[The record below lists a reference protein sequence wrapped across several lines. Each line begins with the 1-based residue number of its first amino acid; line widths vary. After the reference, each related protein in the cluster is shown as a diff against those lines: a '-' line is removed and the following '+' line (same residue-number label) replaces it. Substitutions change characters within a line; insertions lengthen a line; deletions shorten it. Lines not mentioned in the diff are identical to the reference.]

1 LRTSED
7 AIRAFISER
16 HADYV
21 TDVRLVEPA
30 ETLVLDVPMEL
41 VAEVVERGKT
51 SRRQLARLKQDIE
64 RRFGVT
70 TLISLRP
77 SKSLAQ
83 VEQAV
88 RALLVARYPG
98 VIDDVVMSFVEST
111 FVVAWIVVGSSPG
124 AEIETRILGEAKE
137 LLDKVGVSRAE
148 LHLVQPTKPAPPI
161 MAILRSVKRLAPVL
175 ENDLAEDLE
184 RRGMPCPS
192 ARWLTSKL
200 DAARKRGWLVRATDG
215 RYALTAEGLEVVPHP
230 RGRASSDIERVLSL
244 ARRRTW

>member
-1 LRTSED
+1 LRTSE
-7 AIRAFISER
+7 ATIRAFISER

-21 TDVRLVEPA
+21 SDVRLVEPA
-30 ETLVLDVPMEL
+30 ETLVLDVPVEL

-77 SKSLAQ
+77 SSSLAQ
-83 VEQAV
+83 VEQGV
-88 RALLVARYPG
+88 RAMLMAKYPG
-98 VIDDVVMSFVEST
+98 VIEDVVMSFLEST
-111 FVVAWIVVGSSPG
+111 SVVAWIVVGSSPL
-124 AEIETRILGEAKE
+124 AEFETRVLGEARE
-137 LLDKVGVSRAE
+137 LLAKVGVSRTE
-148 LHLVQPTKPAPPI
+148 LHLVQPTKPAPSI
-161 MAILRSVKRLAPVL
+161 LAILRSVKRLAPVVEHDL
-175 ENDLAEDLE
+175 VEDLAH
-184 RRGMPCPS
+184 RGMPCPS

-230 RGRASSDIERVLSL
+230 RGRGSSDIERILSL
-244 ARRRTW
+244 ARRRAW